1 LHALKSATDLAM
13 AAIDEATEAALQ
25 RVKAAAAYKSE
36 AVK

>member
-1 LHALKSATDLAM
+1 M